1 MSDHPKLSIAIQA
14 AIGFIL
20 LRLLAFFLNWNPQ
33 FVDTGFLFLSLAA
46 LIPLSIYAIWPRGRN
61 KGFLREVNSS
71 MRLTAL
77 FGLIITVFLFLFYQ
91 FLETEYFELTRE
103 QIINRE
109 FKNYE
114 SEHNGTTIP
123 EADAEKL
130 QDNISEFF
138 SIRNYTAIVLVL
150 FIILSAFYAILFTA
164 LKKLLVQTRSD

>member
-14 AIGFIL
+14 ALGLIL
-20 LRLLAFFLNWNPQ
+20 LRLVAFFLNWNPQ
-33 FVDTGFLFLSLAA
+33 FVDTGFLFISLAG

-61 KGFLREVNSS
+61 KSFLQEVNSS

-91 FLETEYFELTRE
+91 FLETEYFDLTQE

-114 SEHNGTTIP
+114 SENDGSQMP
-123 EADAEKL
+123 AADAEKL
-130 QDNISEFF
+130 QDNIGQFF
-138 SIRNYTAIVLVL
+138 SVRNYTAIVLVL
-150 FIILSAFYAILFTA
+150 FIIMSVFYAVLFSV
-164 LKKLLVQTRSD
+164 LKKLLVQAKSG

>member
-14 AIGFIL
+14 AIGLIL
-20 LRLLAFFLNWNPQ
+20 LRLVAFFLNWNPQ
-33 FVDTGFLFLSLAA
+33 FVDTGFLFFSLAA
-46 LIPLSIYAIWPRGRN
+46 LIPLSIYAIWPRGEN
-61 KGFLREVNSS
+61 KGFLKEVNTS

-109 FKNYE
+109 FKTYE
-114 SEHNGTTIP
+114 SENNGNEMP
-123 EADAEKL
+123 AADAEKL
-130 QDNISEFF
+130 QDNITEFF

-150 FIILSAFYAILFTA
+150 FIILSAFYAVLFSV
-164 LKKLLVQTRSD
+164 LKKLLVQTKSD